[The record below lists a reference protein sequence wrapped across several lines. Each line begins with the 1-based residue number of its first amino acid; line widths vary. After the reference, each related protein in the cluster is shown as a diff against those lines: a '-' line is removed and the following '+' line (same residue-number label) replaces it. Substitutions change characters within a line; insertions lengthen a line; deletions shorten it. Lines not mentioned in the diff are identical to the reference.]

1 MHELIVSLLG
11 KGLTTALYRIST
23 YIALSMLDEPA
34 LLALAF
40 C

>member
-1 MHELIVSLLG
+1 MHELMVSLVG
-11 KGLTTALYRIST
+11 EALTTALYRVST
-23 YIALSMLDEPA
+23 YIALTLLDEPA